1 MDELEASTDTI
12 QSRINRIAAEA
23 KQRNPEGLQGYKS
36 NYKGM
41 GLEGNSE
48 ASTSSDEEKSNLMGT
63 FVNPESGQK
72 FSLLATTVN
81 VPLHLQ
87 ELA

>member
-36 NYKGM
+36 M
-41 GLEGNSE
+41 SMEGNSE
-48 ASTSSDEEKSNLMGT
+48 ASTSSDEEKSHLMGT
-63 FVNPESGQK
+63 FVNPVSGQK